1 MIRPIKK
8 YTIKEWNKLSSIQ
21 EVLCKKFEI
30 ILTDHKTKRQK
41 IFSILNTINFKN
53 INRGIE
59 IFNESIQNFGNSMD
73 QLTRELNQTSQN
85 NIKIWSDEE
94 NNSKDKENLEKIW
107 GKRKWDVK
115 FVKFHIRIQVNSH
128 HGKSKFV
135 DIAV

>member
-59 IFNESIQNFGNSMD
+59 IFNESFQNFGNSMD
-73 QLTRELNQTSQN
+73 QLTKEINQTSQN
-85 NIKIWSDEE
+85 NVKIWSDSKT
-94 NNSKDKENLEKIW
+94 NSKDKENLDKIW
-107 GKRKWDVK
+107 GKRND
-115 FVKFHIRIQVNSH
+115 
-128 HGKSKFV
+128 
-135 DIAV
+135 

>member
-41 IFSILNTINFKN
+41 IFSILDTINFKN
-53 INRGIE
+53 INKGIE
-59 IFNESIQNFGNSMD
+59 IFNESIQNLGNSMD

-94 NNSKDKENLEKIW
+94 NNSQDKENLDKIW
-107 GKRKWDVK
+107 G
-115 FVKFHIRIQVNSH
+115 
-128 HGKSKFV
+128 GKNEV
-135 DIAV
+135 